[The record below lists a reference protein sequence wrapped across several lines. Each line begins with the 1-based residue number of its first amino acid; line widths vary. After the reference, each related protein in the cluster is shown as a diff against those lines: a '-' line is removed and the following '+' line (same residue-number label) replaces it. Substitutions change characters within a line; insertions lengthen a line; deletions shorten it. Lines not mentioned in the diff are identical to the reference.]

1 MDPREAFN
9 ESEIRAAERRLE
21 AALESGDRTTWV
33 YHYTADAVFD
43 GGGEHAVV
51 GRDSLLAMA
60 TSMAPLTEVSIRPLR
75 TEGRDGL
82 VTVWAEASWVSGSA
96 ETDPTHVE
104 VRGMI
109 LWRKEADGVW
119 RVAMEHIG

>member
-1 MDPREAFN
+1 MDPRERFD
-9 ESEIRAAERRLE
+9 ESEIRAAEHRLE
-21 AALESGDRTTWV
+21 TALGAVDRTAWV
-33 YHYTADAVFD
+33 FDYTADAVFD

-60 TSMAPLTEVSIRPLR
+60 RSMRPLTEVSIRPLR

-82 VTVWAEASWVSGSA
+82 AAVWVEASWVSGSTEGA
-96 ETDPTHVE
+96 PTIID

-109 LWRKEADGVW
+109 LWRREPDGVW

>member
-1 MDPREAFN
+1 MDPQARFD
-9 ESEIRAAERRLE
+9 ESEVRAAEQHLETALE
-21 AALESGDRTTWV
+21 AVDRTAWV
-33 YHYTADAVFD
+33 FHYTADAVFD

-51 GRDSLLAMA
+51 GRESLLAMA
-60 TSMAPLTEVSIRPLR
+60 TSMRPLTEVSIRPLR

-82 VTVWAEASWVSGSA
+82 ATVWAEASWVSWSDDS
-96 ETDPTHVE
+96 TPTNVQ

>member
-1 MDPREAFN
+1 MDPQARFD

-21 AALESGDRTTWV
+21 NALEAADRTAWV
-33 YHYTADAVFD
+33 FEYTADAVFD

-51 GRDSLLAMA
+51 GRDSLLTMA
-60 TSMAPLTEVSIRPLR
+60 SSMRPLTEVSIRPLR

-82 VTVWAEASWVSGSA
+82 ATVWAEASWVSGAA
-96 ETDPTHVE
+96 ESDPTNVE

-109 LWRKEADGVW
+109 LWRREADGVW